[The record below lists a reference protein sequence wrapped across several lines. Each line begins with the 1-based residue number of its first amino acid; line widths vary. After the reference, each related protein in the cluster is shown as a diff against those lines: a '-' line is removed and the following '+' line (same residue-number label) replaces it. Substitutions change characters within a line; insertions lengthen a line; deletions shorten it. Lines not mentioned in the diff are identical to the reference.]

1 MKKEQ
6 FEEQL
11 RATYEKYEGAVHPST
26 WTKIESGLSHSGGGF
41 KFGKSGLIIVSALM
55 VGALG
60 ITFWW
65 NSKSSDNTNVS
76 DSKNQPPL
84 SEGIHP
90 LAQGD
95 SSSPENQNVNISEAD
110 VNSDRIGLTWMNGDP
125 SASDENHLAQQ
136 ASSKRKSNTSAAAN
150 NGFEISQSTTAL
162 GGQKSQD
169 GSSTVINTATN
180 SLSNVRQTC
189 AGTEVSF
196 KPQSGPSDG
205 SYLWNFGDGAFS
217 SEPNPKHRFLKPG
230 TYEVSLSVTDNK
242 NAQINTV
249 NMSETITIL
258 PNPTA
263 DFDWAFINGSKEAPT
278 VEIKNLSSNAVHAQ
292 WNFADGSQSEEE
304 HPVKSFTNKGSHS
317 VMITAINEYG
327 CKDQR
332 MKYININSDYN
343 LNAPGYVHCG
353 EGFMPEGLLSAKGK
367 ITLTI
372 YDGAKKI
379 FETKS
384 NKSPWYCSDGIG
396 NRVEPNKQY
405 PWIAII
411 HDTKTG
417 EDRYYSGAVLV
428 KP

>member
-1 MKKEQ
+1 MNKEQ

-11 RATYEKYEGAVHPST
+11 RAAYEKYEGAVHPSS
-26 WTKIESGLSHSGGGF
+26 WSKIESGLSHKTSGWKWSQAIGGLAIA
-41 KFGKSGLIIVSALM
+41 SGIALAGWG
-55 VGALG
+55 VWKGTQSTENKDALSNNPDFVTAQSMEQSSSQNPTFENSQNSSQSNEMSDAQTTTSSIFPSQSSNFESNHSGQVRASSTNPLGSTRG
-60 ITFWW
+60 IEITQ
-65 NSKSSDNTNVS
+65 NTTALDVHKSSD
-76 DSKNQPPL
+76 
-84 SEGIHP
+84 G
-90 LAQGD
+90 A
-95 SSSPENQNVNISEAD
+95 
-110 VNSDRIGLTWMNGDP
+110 
-125 SASDENHLAQQ
+125 
-136 ASSKRKSNTSAAAN
+136 SAAINSGSN
-150 NGFEISQSTTAL
+150 N
-162 GGQKSQD
+162 
-169 GSSTVINTATN
+169 
-180 SLSNVRQTC
+180 LSNVRQTC

-263 DFDWAFINGSKEAPT
+263 DFDWSFINGSKEAPT
-278 VEIKNLSSNAVHAQ
+278 VEIKNLSSNSVSSQ
-292 WNFADGSQSEEE
+292 WNFADGSQSTDE
-304 HPVKSFTNKGSHS
+304 HPIKSFNNKGSHS
-317 VMITAINEYG
+317 VMITAVNEYG

-332 MKYININSDYN
+332 IKYININSDYN
-343 LNAPGYVHCG
+343 LNAPGSVICG

-367 ITLTI
+367 ISLTI
-372 YDGAKKI
+372 YDGSKKI

-384 NKSPWYCSDGIG
+384 NKTPWYCSDHNG
-396 NRVEPNKQY
+396 NRVEANKQY

-411 HDTKTG
+411 HDSKTG

>member
-1 MKKEQ
+1 MKKEL

-11 RATYEKYEGAVHPST
+11 RSAYEQHEGSVHPST
-26 WTKIESGLSHSGGGF
+26 WSKIERGLSRQGGGF
-41 KFGKSGLIIVSALM
+41 TFGKTGWILGSALI
-55 VGALG
+55 VGVLS
-60 ITFWW
+60 IFFWW
-65 NSKSSDNTNVS
+65 NVRSTDNSNAS
-76 DSKNQPPL
+76 NSKNQEAV
-84 SEGIHP
+84 SEESNHSSQIDTE
-90 LAQGD
+90 LA
-95 SSSPENQNVNISEAD
+95 ENQNASNPITNLNAEDTGQTSMLSEQSFSNGNNVAATSSQLR
-110 VNSDRIGLTWMNGDP
+110 NSNP
-125 SASDENHLAQQ
+125 
-136 ASSKRKSNTSAAAN
+136 SNTRK
-150 NGFEISQSTTAL
+150 NGFEISQNTTAL

-169 GSSTVINTATN
+169 GSSTVVNSVTN
-180 SLSNVRQTC
+180 SLSNIRQTC

-217 SEPNPKHRFLKPG
+217 SESNPKHRFLKPG

-263 DFDWAFINGSKEAPT
+263 DFDWSFINGSKEAPT
-278 VEIKNLSSNAVHAQ
+278 VEIKNLSSNAVNAQ
-292 WNFADGSQSEEE
+292 WNFADGTQSNDE
-304 HPVKSFTNKGSHS
+304 HPIKSFTNKGSHS

-332 MKYININSDYN
+332 IKYININSDYN

-384 NKSPWYCSDGIG
+384 NKTPWYCSDASG
-396 NRVEPNKQY
+396 NKVEPNKQY

>member
-11 RATYEKYEGAVHPST
+11 RAAYEKYEGVVHPGS
-26 WTKIESGLSHSGGGF
+26 WSKIESGLSLKSSGWKWFQAMGGLAIASLIALAGWGVWKGTPSSEKKDAFFNNPDFVTDQSIEQSENPTQTFENSQNSSQSEETSDVQTTQSPAFPTQSINLEAIHSRNVMASPTNSMGSTRG
-41 KFGKSGLIIVSALM
+41 IEITQNTSALD
-55 VGALG
+55 VH
-60 ITFWW
+60 
-65 NSKSSDNTNVS
+65 KSSDGASAV
-76 DSKNQPPL
+76 
-84 SEGIHP
+84 
-90 LAQGD
+90 
-95 SSSPENQNVNISEAD
+95 
-110 VNSDRIGLTWMNGDP
+110 VNSGT
-125 SASDENHLAQQ
+125 
-136 ASSKRKSNTSAAAN
+136 N
-150 NGFEISQSTTAL
+150 N
-162 GGQKSQD
+162 
-169 GSSTVINTATN
+169 
-180 SLSNVRQTC
+180 LSNVRQTC

-263 DFDWAFINGSKEAPT
+263 DFDWSFINGSKEAPT
-278 VEIKNLSSNAVHAQ
+278 VEIKNLSSNSVSSQ
-292 WNFADGSQSEEE
+292 WNFADGSQSKDDN
-304 HPVKSFTNKGSHS
+304 PVKSFTNKGSHS
-317 VMITAINEYG
+317 VMITAVNEYG

-332 MKYININSDYN
+332 IKYININSDYN
-343 LNAPGYVHCG
+343 LNAPGFVHCG

-367 ITLTI
+367 ISLTI
-372 YDGAKKI
+372 YDGSKKI
-379 FETKS
+379 FEAKS
-384 NKSPWYCSDGIG
+384 NKTPWYCTDFSG
-396 NRVEPNKQY
+396 NKVEANKQY

-411 HDTKTG
+411 HDSKTG

>member
-11 RATYEKYEGAVHPST
+11 RTTYEKYEGAVHPST
-26 WTKIESGLSHSGGGF
+26 WSKIESGLSHSGGGY
-41 KFGKSGLIIVSALM
+41 KFGKSGIILGSALM
-55 VGALG
+55 IGALSL
-60 ITFWW
+60 TLWW
-65 NSKSSDNTNVS
+65 NSKSTNPSNTP
-76 DSKNQPPL
+76 DSTDQLAFLEGPNQPSPSDAATAENHYANSPNTTTNSEDIDLIDMHVDQSFSNGNHNAAL
-84 SEGIHP
+84 S
-90 LAQGD
+90 
-95 SSSPENQNVNISEAD
+95 
-110 VNSDRIGLTWMNGDP
+110 SDRGN
-125 SASDENHLAQQ
+125 SKASNAQ
-136 ASSKRKSNTSAAAN
+136 K
-150 NGFEISQSTTAL
+150 NGFEISQNTTAL

-169 GSSTVINTATN
+169 GSSTVVNSTTK

-217 SEPNPKHRFLKPG
+217 SEHNPKHRFLKPG

-278 VEIKNLSSNAVHAQ
+278 VEIKNLSSNAINAQ
-292 WNFADGSQSEEE
+292 WNFADGTQSSEV
-304 HPVKSFTNKGSHS
+304 HPIKSFTNKGSHS

-332 MKYININSDYN
+332 IKYININSDYN

-372 YDGAKKI
+372 YDGTKKI

-384 NKSPWYCSDGIG
+384 NKTPWYCSDAAG